1 MKNTVLALC
10 LISTLFACKKD
21 KKDDILPPIVKEP
34 SHEMTI
40 ITTPQLNDL
49 GWGTQ
54 QVYAFI
60 SDFEGKV
67 LDFKELTA
75 GTTNFLSTGDPDMKY
90 FDFHIVNKA
99 NGQFVYTSGSSY
111 HNVTGD
117 TLYYGPVFNTA
128 TNSTHS
134 TLTVKGLPYNMNETV
149 FESSTGGVDI
159 TSGNGNPN
167 EIQCEIRDD
176 TNDPMTMYLSLGRH
190 GDDTYRYYWNK
201 NVPKFSALTVQYS
214 DLTEVPP
221 LVTMHFPQELD
232 FEYLYVFG
240 KPKEGTES
248 HVLARSSI
256 EGTNDV
262 PIFIPKDF
270 ATDIYTDITANSGTQ
285 RFHSI
290 IYSDEIPSD
299 YVAPVT
305 DFNVDVTAGVDF
317 KLTGTG
323 FDTYSFTFANADL
336 TNYWNVTGPY
346 EPTMTFKYPI
356 LTDDIKTIL
365 GIDLTQLTATPTDQ
379 SVTKNEPSI
388 PYFYSLPSNNYYG
401 ASFERRDII
410 SKL

>member
-1 MKNTVLALC
+1 MKKSILALC

-21 KKDDILPPIVKEP
+21 KKDDIIPPIVKVP
-34 SHEMTI
+34 SHEMMIT
-40 ITTPQLNDL
+40 TTPQLNDL

-60 SDFEGKV
+60 SDFEGNV
-67 LDFKELTA
+67 MDFKELTA
-75 GTTNFLSTGDPDMKY
+75 GTTHILSTGDPDMKY
-90 FDFHIVNKA
+90 FDFHIISKA
-99 NGQFVYTSGSSY
+99 TGQFVFTSGGSY

-128 TNSTHS
+128 SNSTHS

-149 FESSTGGVDI
+149 FVSSTGGVDI
-159 TSGNGNPN
+159 VGGNGNLN
-167 EIQCEIRDD
+167 ELQCEIKDD
-176 TNDPMTMYLSLGRH
+176 SNDPMTMYLSLGRY
-190 GDDTYRYYWNK
+190 GDETYRYYWNK
-201 NVPKFSALTVQYS
+201 SVPKFSSLSVQY
-214 DLTEVPP
+214 DELTEVPP
-221 LVTMHFPQELD
+221 LVTMHFPQALD

-240 KPKEGTES
+240 KPNEGTES

-290 IYSDEIPSD
+290 IYSDEIPGE

-305 DFNVDVTAGVDF
+305 DFNVDATAGVGF
-317 KLTGTG
+317 NVTGSG
-323 FDTYSFTFANADL
+323 FDTYSFSFSDANQTTF
-336 TNYWNVTGPY
+336 WSVIGPY

-356 LTDDIKTIL
+356 LTDDIKSIL
-365 GIDLTQLTATPTDQ
+365 GIDLTQLTATPSYQ
-379 SVTKNEPSI
+379 SVTKTEPSV
-388 PYFYSLPSNNYYG
+388 PYFYSLPSNNYYDV
-401 ASFERRDII
+401 SYERRDII